1 MSSSLCFRR
10 FLMTHFNRFVKRR
23 QVTNAHLYEVFK
35 DERLEKQQE
44 EVYIHSQSRLRHI
57 HIQGVRDLMRT
68 LHFKHVDVFT
78 SIPLQGNGLV
88 VFPDAADLTGEE
100 MQKVAREFNLSET
113 TFVSNPTSPEANYKM
128 RIFTPALELPFAG
141 HPSVGTAYVLAKEGK
156 RFPLT
161 SPVTHITQEI
171 GIGVLPLE
179 IQYDG
184 AQVGRVDMTQGTPKV
199 GRKVEDVQKLA
210 DLLKVSVKDI
220 ESTGLSPQV
229 SSTGVNQLMVPMSR
243 LKAVANLR
251 PDLNGLVDFAK
262 EMECDAGIYIFT
274 RETINREA
282 DIHARF
288 FAPDVGVSE
297 DPATGSAAG
306 ALGAY
311 LASSGSLPHETGE
324 FVVEQGIE
332 IGRPSLIN
340 VQAQQAEKGLVV
352 KVGGHVVDVIE
363 GQITI

>member
-1 MSSSLCFRR
+1 L
-10 FLMTHFNRFVKRR
+10 
-23 QVTNAHLYEVFK
+23 
-35 DERLEKQQE
+35 
-44 EVYIHSQSRLRHI
+44 
-57 HIQGVRDLMRT
+57 RT

-78 SIPLQGNGLV
+78 STPLQGNGLV
-88 VFPDAADLTGEE
+88 VFPDAGDLNGDE
-100 MQKVAREFNLSET
+100 MQKIAREFNLSET
-113 TFVSNPTSPEANYKM
+113 TFVSNPTSSKANYKV
-128 RIFTPALELPFAG
+128 RIFTPGLELPFAG

-161 SPVTHITQEI
+161 SPVTHVKQEI

-184 AQVGRVDMTQGTPKV
+184 TQIGRIDMTQGTPRL
-199 GRKVEDVQKLA
+199 GRKVENVQKLA
-210 DLLKVSVKDI
+210 DLLKVPVKDI
-220 ESTGLSPQV
+220 EATGLSPQV
-229 SSTGVNQLMVPMSR
+229 SSTGVNQLMVPVSTLR
-243 LKAVANLR
+243 AVTNLR

-282 DIHARF
+282 DVHARF

-311 LASSGSLPHETGE
+311 LAHSQSLPHENGQ

-332 IGRPSLIN
+332 IGRPSVIH
-340 VQAQQAEKGLVV
+340 VQAQQGEKGLVV
-352 KVGGHVVDVIE
+352 KVGGNVVDLIE
-363 GQITI
+363 GQIKI